1 MLTRPYTPIHPTL
14 PIPEQARRDSG
25 YANNESYYDGEDSSD
40 LTIKTYYPTD
50 EQPGGAMS
58 NILDTVP
65 IGEEVDVKGPT
76 GEIIRE

>member
-14 PIPEQARRDSG
+14 PIPEQAHRDSG
-25 YANNESYYDGEDSSD
+25 YANNESYYDGEGSFD